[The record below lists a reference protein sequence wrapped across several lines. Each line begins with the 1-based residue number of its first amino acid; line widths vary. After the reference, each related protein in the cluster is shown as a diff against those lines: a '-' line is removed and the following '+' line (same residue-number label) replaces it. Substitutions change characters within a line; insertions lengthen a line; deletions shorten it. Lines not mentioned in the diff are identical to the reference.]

1 MSLAATLVSVATAS
15 VAFAQATERSSLLT
29 EAQAVEHVLKRPGLR
44 DAIDGSVDVARADS
58 IREGLWPNPQASYVR
73 EQTYGNGGTG
83 EDYVWLS
90 QSIDPS
96 GSLGLRSRAAEQ
108 RATAAWEEGRA
119 RQAGIVASVRM
130 RFYEVLRFQG
140 QVNAAQHLIARLET
154 AVDTVTRREAA
165 GDASAYDRRRL
176 ERELANMQAR
186 LVTLEAGRD
195 RAWASLAALVGDERD
210 TSTPWPRVSG
220 TLLPDSLPAENTL
233 VQRLEARPDIRALEN
248 IAAAAEIEARAASR
262 GWVPDLN
269 LGAGWKSI
277 DFGPNRIHGFL
288 AMGAITLPFFD
299 HSQDESL
306 RAQGERRRAR
316 GERELALALA
326 RGEIRGLLV
335 AARRLRETARR
346 YRENRSESSA
356 ALVRTAEAG
365 YHGGELG
372 VLELLDA
379 YRGAEEDEERAL
391 DLEFQARRARIEL
404 ELSSGDYA
412 P

>member
-1 MSLAATLVSVATAS
+1 M
-15 VAFAQATERSSLLT
+15 AQAE
-29 EAQAVEHVLKRPGLR
+29 
-44 DAIDGSVDVARADS
+44 S

-90 QSIDPS
+90 QRIDPS
-96 GSLGLRSRAAEQ
+96 GSLRLRSRGAEQ
-108 RATAAWEEGRA
+108 RATAAREEGRA
-119 RQAGIVASVRM
+119 RQARIVAGVRV

-140 QVNAAQHLIARLET
+140 EVSAAQHLIARLER

-165 GDASAYDRRRL
+165 GDASAYHRRRL
-176 ERELANMQAR
+176 ERELANIQAR

-195 RAWASLAALVGDERD
+195 RAWASLAAQVGDERD
-210 TSTPWPRVSG
+210 TGGPWPRVAG
-220 TLLPDSLPAENTL
+220 TLLPEALPAENTL
-233 VQRLEARPDIRALEN
+233 IQRLEARPDIQALKN

-262 GWVPDLN
+262 GWVPELD

-288 AMGAITLPFFD
+288 AMGAITLPFAD

-316 GERELALALA
+316 GERDLALALA
-326 RGEIRGLLV
+326 RGEIRGLWI
-335 AARRLRETARR
+335 AARRLRETAQR
-346 YRENRSESSA
+346 YRENRSQSSA

-365 YHGGELG
+365 YRGGELG

-404 ELSSGDYA
+404 ELSSGGYA